1 MMSMTHLLRLKL
13 EHEVRVSG
21 YEVVDLILR
30 HYLLKNVQDPVF
42 YTMRS
47 MYVIN
52 EGQLRA
58 EPFTKQ
64 DIAKVQEIICTNN
77 LF

>member
-1 MMSMTHLLRLKL
+1 MSITYRFRQKL

-30 HYLLKNVQDPVF
+30 HYLLKKVQDPVF
-42 YTMRS
+42 YIMRS
-47 MYVIN
+47 MNVIN

-58 EPFTKQ
+58 GAFTKQ
-64 DIAKVQEIICTNN
+64 DIAKVQEILCI
-77 LF
+77 